1 MEDKLA
7 EYRKRKKVEQDA
19 AERKNRLW
27 NFFTF
32 KYFRR
37 SESSVPETKHSNQ
50 FENDNEQ
57 FEDSKPW
64 TIIDY
69 AIFVVKLMMWVIG
82 QLVFN
87 VLGFGIVYFTTSL
100 FALIWLNLGTKKR
113 QQGELSA
120 YSVFN
125 ENCQNIEGTLTGEQ
139 FDAEIRH
146 KKLS

>member
-1 MEDKLA
+1 M
-7 EYRKRKKVEQDA
+7 
-19 AERKNRLW
+19 
-27 NFFTF
+27 
-32 KYFRR
+32 
-37 SESSVPETKHSNQ
+37 PETKHSNQ

-113 QQGELSA
+113 KQGELSA

>member
-7 EYRKRKKVEQDA
+7 EYRKKKKVEQDT
-19 AERKNRLW
+19 AERKSRLW
-27 NFFTF
+27 NFLTF

-37 SESSVPETKHSNQ
+37 SESSVPETKNSNQ

-57 FEDSKPW
+57 FEESKPW

-113 QQGELSA
+113 KQGELSA